1 MLDKNALAQ
10 LRQLKQQ
17 IVESKPVLDGVI
29 RGTQWRYGFVMLDD
43 GKQLLV
49 PGDEMNKVFPGDRV
63 SIEIRQ
69 DDKGKDVAFIDKLL
83 ESSFKRLTGQIIT
96 KGNNNFVSPDVQN
109 LSRWLFIPPSQ
120 LQGAKAGDY
129 VEASVLKHPFRNE
142 GKAQVKIERVIGGA
156 DERGI
161 ERTYTISKFQL
172 DGRFPEGVIESLPAL
187 CAERL
192 QHTEGRE
199 NLDDVF
205 FLTIDGE
212 ESRDLDDAL
221 YVEANDNGWRLLVAI
236 ADAAHFVTPNS
247 DIDRIAK
254 KRGTST
260 YLPGRVLPMLPEAL
274 SNEACSLLE
283 GQQRLVVVCEMQIDR
298 DGVTTSQHIF
308 EATIVSK
315 KRLSYESAQELLDT
329 ADASGAASSD
339 KVRAQLLTLNALRA
353 ALFERRRSQYLAMEE
368 RPDFKLET
376 DIDGRLTAIKR
387 IDRNDAH
394 RIIEE
399 CMLVANRAA
408 CDFLLEHK
416 LPALF
421 IAHAG
426 FRSERH
432 ENVRQLITSQ
442 YPDKKDIAF
451 NELAGYI
458 ELIRHIEQNPTE
470 VPVYTLLSRQLE
482 RSQIALAP
490 APHFGMGLPFYSTF
504 TSPIRKYHDLTIH
517 RIIKAFLRQDNAP
530 DQKADADTTPTEQ
543 LTQQLQEAIQ
553 RAKQSSRELEQW
565 LKCIYLQP
573 HAGKSFKGE
582 IAQIGSRNIG
592 VYLDEFDCNGHI
604 DIKTLNEKFQ
614 FDAVVSELRCGEK
627 VFRLHQRVDVT
638 LVDVDPATRQITLQL
653 VTAPQ

>member
-29 RGTQWRYGFVMLDD
+29 RGTQWRYGFVLLDD

-83 ESSFKRLTGQIIT
+83 ESNFKRLTGQIIT

-109 LSRWLFIPPSQ
+109 LSRWLFIPPAQ

-142 GKAQVKIERVIGGA
+142 GKAQVKIERVIGAA

-205 FLTIDGE
+205 FVTIDGE

-221 YVEANDNGWRLLVAI
+221 YVEANANGWRLLVAI

-298 DGVTTSQHIF
+298 EGVTTSQRIF
-308 EATIVSK
+308 EATIISR
-315 KRLSYESAQELLDT
+315 KRLSYESAQELLDK
-329 ADASGAASSD
+329 ADSSD
-339 KVRAQLLTLNALRA
+339 AATAQLLTLNALRA
-353 ALFERRRSQYLAMEE
+353 ALFARRRSQYLAMEE

-432 ENVRQLITSQ
+432 ENVRQLISSQ

-458 ELIRHIEQNPTE
+458 ELIRHIEQNPTD

-517 RIIKAFLRQDNAP
+517 RIIKAFL
-530 DQKADADTTPTEQ
+530 KAKQEKAFAIDAMVTEQ

-565 LKCIYLQP
+565 LKCIYLKP
-573 HAGKSFKGE
+573 YAGKNFKGE
-582 IAQIGSRNIG
+582 IMQIGSRNIG

-604 DIKTLNEKFQ
+604 DIKTLNDKFQ
-614 FDAVVSELRCGEK
+614 FDAVVSELRCGER

-638 LVDVDPATRQITLQL
+638 LVDVDTTTRQITLQL
-653 VTAPQ
+653 VTAQQ

>member
-1 MLDKNALAQ
+1 MLDKNAMAQ

-17 IVESKPVLDGVI
+17 IVESKPVLDGTI
-29 RGTQWRYGFVMLDD
+29 RGTQWRYGFVLLDD

-49 PGDEMNKVFPGDRV
+49 PGEEMNKVFPGDRV

-69 DDKGKDVAFIDKLL
+69 DEKGKDVAFIDKLL
-83 ESSFKRLTGQIIT
+83 ESSFKRLTGQIVT

-109 LSRWLFIPPSQ
+109 LSRWLFVPPSQ
-120 LQGAKAGDY
+120 LQGAKTGDY

-142 GKAQVKIERVIGGA
+142 GKAQVKIERVIGAA

-161 ERTYTISKFQL
+161 ERTYTINKFQL
-172 DGRFPEGVIESLPAL
+172 DGRFPENVIEALPAL
-187 CAERL
+187 CSERL
-192 QHTEGRE
+192 QTTDGRE
-199 NLDDVF
+199 NLEDVF

-221 YVEANDNGWRLLVAI
+221 YAEANDNGWRLLVAI
-236 ADAAHFVTPNS
+236 ADAAHFVDVNS
-247 DIDRIAK
+247 EIDRIAR

-283 GQQRLVVVCEMQIDR
+283 GQRRLVVVCEMQIDR
-298 DGVTTSQHIF
+298 AGVTQSQRLF
-308 EATIVSK
+308 EATIISK
-315 KRLSYESAQELLDT
+315 KRLSYDEAQALLN
-329 ADASGAASSD
+329 ANDAND
-339 KVRAQLLTLNALRA
+339 PLTAQLNTLNALRA

-376 DIDGRLTAIKR
+376 DADGRLTAIKR
-387 IDRNDAH
+387 MDRVDAH
-394 RIIEE
+394 RIVEE
-399 CMLVANRAA
+399 CMLVTNRAA

-426 FRSERH
+426 FRGERH
-432 ENVRQLITSQ
+432 DNVRQLIASQ
-442 YPDKKDIAF
+442 YPDQKDIAF
-451 NELAGYI
+451 NELTGYI
-458 ELIRHIEQNPTE
+458 ELIRHIERHPTE

-482 RSQIALAP
+482 RSQITTAP
-490 APHFGMGLPFYSTF
+490 APHFGMGLPFYTTI
-504 TSPIRKYHDLTIH
+504 TSPIRKYHDLSIH
-517 RIIKAFLRQDNAP
+517 RIIKSFLRA
-530 DQKADADTTPTEQ
+530 QKPVPVDARLTE
-543 LTQQLQEAIQ
+543 QLQEAVL

-573 HAGKSFKGE
+573 YLGRHFNGE
-582 IAQIGSRNIG
+582 IMQIGSRNIG
-592 VYLDEFDCNGHI
+592 VYLEEFDCNGHI
-604 DIKTLNEKFQ
+604 DVKTLNDKFQ
-614 FDAVVSELRCGEK
+614 FEGVTSELRCGNK

-638 LVDVDPATRQITLQL
+638 LVSVDPTTRQITLQL
-653 VTAPQ
+653 KTDNAAV

>member
-1 MLDKNALAQ
+1 MLDKSALAQ

-17 IVESKPVLDGVI
+17 IVESKPVLDGTI
-29 RGTQWRYGFVMLDD
+29 RGTQWRYGFVILDD

-63 SIEIRQ
+63 SIDIRQ

-83 ESSFKRLTGQIIT
+83 ESSFKRLTGQIVT
-96 KGNNNFVSPDVQN
+96 KGNNNFVNPDVQN

-120 LQGAKAGDY
+120 LQGAKTGDY

-142 GKAQVKIERVIGGA
+142 GKAQVKIERVIGAA

-161 ERTYTISKFQL
+161 ERTYTINKFQL
-172 DGRFPEGVIESLPAL
+172 DGRFPENVIESLPAL

-192 QHTEGRE
+192 QIADGRE

-221 YVEANDNGWRLLVAI
+221 YAESNDNGWRLLVAI
-236 ADAAHFVTPNS
+236 ADAAHFVDLNS
-247 DIDRIAK
+247 EIDRIAR

-283 GQQRLVVVCEMQIDR
+283 GQQRPAIICEMQIYQ
-298 DGVTTSQHIF
+298 DGVTQSQRIF

-315 KRLSYESAQELLDT
+315 KRLSYEEAQALLDSDDT
-329 ADASGAASSD
+329 SNPLAA
-339 KVRAQLLTLNALRA
+339 ALGTLNALRA
-353 ALFERRRSQYLAMEE
+353 ALFARRRSQYLAMEE

-376 DIDGRLTAIKR
+376 DSDGRLTAIKR
-387 IDRNDAH
+387 MDRNDAH
-394 RIIEE
+394 RIVEE
-399 CMLVANRAA
+399 CMLVTNRAA

-416 LPALF
+416 LPSLF
-421 IAHAG
+421 ISHAG

-432 ENVRQLITSQ
+432 DNVRQLIASQ

-458 ELIRHIEQNPTE
+458 ELIRHIEQHPTD
-470 VPVYTLLSRQLE
+470 VPVYTLLARQLE
-482 RSQIALAP
+482 RSQITTTP
-490 APHFGMGLPFYSTF
+490 APHFGMGLPFYTTI
-504 TSPIRKYHDLTIH
+504 TSPIRKYHDLTLH
-517 RIIKAFLRQDNAP
+517 RILKAFVRT
-530 DQKADADTTPTEQ
+530 QKTSAIDGKLTE
-543 LTQQLQEAIQ
+543 QLQEAIL

-565 LKCIYLQP
+565 LKCIFMEP
-573 HAGKSFKGE
+573 HAGRHFSGE
-582 IAQIGSRNIG
+582 IMQIGSRNIG
-592 VYLDEFDCNGHI
+592 VYLEEFDCNGHI
-604 DIKTLNEKFQ
+604 DVKTLNEKFQ
-614 FDAVVSELRCGEK
+614 FDGITSELRCGEK

-638 LVDVDPATRQITLQL
+638 LVNVDTAARQITLQL
-653 VTAPQ
+653 KVDG